1 MPGATLGHDFDAEHV
16 LGRRSPGFWTASTA
30 CIAAIATASW
40 SRSGSRVVSRCS
52 CRPGYMIACTQ
63 RRRRLR
69 PAHLITSNDRPAITG
84 TPTIRVITRIHH
96 AGSPIGANT
105 KIAMIITISRKLVPQ
120 RGCSREYSAARS
132 GTSSSSA
139 S

>member
-1 MPGATLGHDFDAEHV
+1 
-16 LGRRSPGFWTASTA
+16 
-30 CIAAIATASW
+30 
-40 SRSGSRVVSRCS
+40 
-52 CRPGYMIACTQ
+52 MIHCTQ

-69 PAHLITSNDRPAITG
+69 PAHLMTSNDRPAITG
-84 TPTIRVITRIHH
+84 TPRIRVSTRIHQ

-105 KIAMIITISRKLVPQ
+105 KIAMIITISKKLVPH

-139 S
+139 SKHEIVLCSAPWYSNTRRRSGRRDSTHR